1 MSVTALQA
9 AREPLPAGETLGQ
22 LIRQSPRGGSRALA
36 GLVTGM
42 GRDLPTV
49 IIANGNHA
57 TVRDLI
63 SQYGRRMTI
72 EQRHAECT
80 WQGIVRPGLAMLVA
94 AQLLVSF
101 SAAVRPASAVRRRKS
116 ARTSRSLSSYP
127 AQIWSIAAFM
137 PESTR

>member
-72 EQRHAECT
+72 EQRLAECT
-80 WQGIVRPGLAMLVA
+80 WQVEHPGFLGGRDLWEGGG
-94 AQLLVSF
+94 SWC
-101 SAAVRPASAVRRRKS
+101 RG
-116 ARTSRSLSSYP
+116 SRIPLSCGNGL
-127 AQIWSIAAFM
+127 
-137 PESTR
+137 